1 MIKRSTQKLAR
12 CLRALHRDE
21 NGADMVEYV
30 LVIAAIA
37 LPILAVAIYFKDQI
51 WTWVSEQFQQIK
63 SDSSNNP
70 LQ

>member
-1 MIKRSTQKLAR
+1 MIKNSTQKLAR

-37 LPILAVAIYFKDQI
+37 LPILAVTVYFRNQI
-51 WTWVSEQFQQIK
+51 WEMVQRFWGDVQ
-63 SDSSNNP
+63 SNADVP
-70 LQ
+70 TT

>member
-1 MIKRSTQKLAR
+1 MIKNSTQKLAR

-37 LPILAVAIYFKDQI
+37 LPILAVAVYFRNQI
-51 WTWVSEQFQQIK
+51 WEMVQRFWGDIQGNADVPTT
-63 SDSSNNP
+63 
-70 LQ
+70 